1 MDTGVRNTVK
11 FRTVSFALTFG
22 IVACGGLSLAAQKKS
37 TPTSG
42 PVVFAQ
48 DKGKLTIKLGGQ
60 TVGHEEFEI
69 APSGGGWLA
78 KGTAEIKPPEGAS
91 SKVSGSLTLQG
102 NGAPISYDWSAQTEK
117 TNGAHVLF
125 ANGVASITLEMQ
137 GARPFQQDLSFG
149 SPMIAV
155 LDNNLYHQYA
165 VLARIYDWSKG
176 GVQTFPVIIPQE
188 LTPGSITVQSTGS
201 ASAEGKTF
209 TGRGDKLFAWLD
221 KDAQTE
227 TLLTTERQLSLQK
240 ENVQLLGLDHPLVA
254 NLLKKFR
261 ELPPEEIG
269 LCLKSSDGTEGIFA
283 AWAVDARGDKG
294 QIKRMIVTLGVDW
307 EGKRHVAWERQP
319 ETFWRSQAASH
330 TGKQADEKLAM
341 LRSIFEPML
350 QRELEHRGVG
360 TRGFESKLIA
370 WVEAVN

>member
-1 MDTGVRNTVK
+1 METGVRSTVK

-78 KGTAEIKPPEGAS
+78 KGTAEIKPPEGPP

-201 ASAEGKTF
+201 ASAEGKTY
-209 TGRGDKLFAWLD
+209 
-221 KDAQTE
+221 E
-227 TLLTTERQLSLQK
+227 
-240 ENVQLLGLDHPLVA
+240 GLKVT
-254 NLLKKFR
+254 
-261 ELPPEEIG
+261 
-269 LCLKSSDGTEGIFA
+269 SSDL
-283 AWAVDARGDKG
+283 
-294 QIKRMIVTLGVDW
+294 QILLLLDTNHRLMRLEV
-307 EGKRHVAWERQP
+307 P
-319 ETFWRSQAASH
+319 EAKVSVIR
-330 TGKQADEKLAM
+330 D
-341 LRSIFEPML
+341 
-350 QRELEHRGVG
+350 
-360 TRGFESKLIA
+360 
-370 WVEAVN
+370 